1 MTATAPDALPFDPAP
16 AVPRRRFGVSVAGH
30 RVVAEWLIPPGTE
43 TDGSGPPL
51 VFLHEGLGSISQWS
65 KPPRDGRPGLDVP
78 AALAAATRR
87 RALVWERLGFGG
99 SDPLPAARGPDYLY
113 HEAERSMPAVL
124 AAAGVGRCLP
134 IGHSD
139 GATIALLFAAAFP
152 ERVEAVVSEAAHV
165 VVEPETLAGIR
176 TARAAFHAPDGKLRR
191 ALARHHGAKT
201 DATFSG
207 WADVW
212 LRPDFAAFDMTGRL
226 PRIACPVLALQGDA
240 DEYATPR
247 QLDLI
252 GSGVAGACRAWLVPG
267 SRHVPHFQAA
277 ETVLPAIVRFV
288 AGERQSAR
296 AAG

>member
-1 MTATAPDALPFDPAP
+1 MTATPPDALPVDPDP
-16 AVPRRRFGVSVAGH
+16 AVPRRRFDVSVAGH
-30 RVVAEWLIPPGTE
+30 RVVAEWLTPPGT
-43 TDGSGPPL
+43 DGDPAGPPL

-65 KPPRDGRPGLDVP
+65 KPPRDGRPELDVP
-78 AALAAATRR
+78 AALATATGR

-99 SDPLPAARGPDYLY
+99 SDPLPAERGPDYL
-113 HEAERSMPAVL
+113 HDEAERSMPAVL
-124 AAAGVGRCLP
+124 AAAGIGRCLP
-134 IGHSD
+134 VGHSD

-165 VVEPETLAGIR
+165 IVEPETLAGIR
-176 TARAAFHAPDGKLRR
+176 AARTAFHAPDGKLRR

-252 GSGVAGACRAWLVPG
+252 RSGVAGPCRTWLVPG
-267 SRHVPHFQAA
+267 CRHVPHFQAA
-277 ETVLPAIVRFV
+277 ETVLPAIARFI
-288 AGERQSAR
+288 AGGIR
-296 AAG
+296 AAQAAG